1 MNKKLIKTLAAGAL
15 LAASA
20 AGFASPVLNDFKVD
34 PGTAPVFTADKLTG
48 NYNEGF
54 TVTGA
59 NTFVTKAYWDAGQF
73 VKNDGNTPLLAKDT
87 RLNNDYALYAVFES
101 AGTFAPSGTGTVFTG
116 GIGSL
121 HLFLDTKL
129 DTTKA
134 LGASALLPV
143 SLGNT
148 SDDVE
153 IAWSISL
160 LAGSGTEKAGTN
172 QDNGDFKLVFGNF
185 TLTSAGE
192 TFFTSPS
199 PFYDKLVLAGQF
211 NSFEVTGNQSING
224 SADAWFIPEP
234 AGLALVGFALSGLGL
249 FGRRRKS

>member
-1 MNKKLIKTLAAGAL
+1 MKKKLIKTLAAGAL

-20 AGFASPVLNDFKVD
+20 AGFASPVLEDYSVN

-73 VKNDGNTPLLAKDT
+73 VKNDGQTPLLAKDT
-87 RLNNDYALYAVFES
+87 KLNVDYALYAVFES

-116 GIGSL
+116 GTGSI
-121 HLFLDTKL
+121 HIFLDTKL

-134 LGASALLPV
+134 LAANALLPV
-143 SLGNT
+143 ILGNT
-148 SDDVE
+148 ADDVE
-153 IAWSISL
+153 IAWSTDL
-160 LAGSGTEKAGTN
+160 LAGSGSQKVGPN
-172 QDNGDFKLVFGNF
+172 QDNGDFKLLFGDF
-185 TLTSAGE
+185 TLTAAGGA
-192 TFFTSPS
+192 FFTLPS
-199 PFYDKLVLAGQF
+199 PFYDKLILAGQF
-211 NSFEVTGNQSING
+211 NSFEVAGNQKING